1 MFRAYGSL
9 PPSECPSP
17 LSPTA
22 PFLPSAST
30 ATTTTAAAEWMT
42 TLPSSVVESTPAL
55 LGRSL
60 SLFETVTASVEGGD
74 SGQMFHQ
81 QQRRPELRRHWSTSS
96 GERTTGTAG
105 SGYDGGESGDDDGSV
120 GLSNLLASARFF
132 KTDRNNR
139 GRIRGDA
146 AKGFLN
152 CNTNTLQSLAQLH
165 GKLDFHEFIPG
176 KQRKILLAPHKQ
188 VRTTHVF
195 CLTFSE
201 KQTGNIKR
209 EVFSV

>member
-9 PPSECPSP
+9 PPSECSSP
-17 LSPTA
+17 LSPTP
-22 PFLPSAST
+22 PFLPSSST
-30 ATTTTAAAEWMT
+30 STTTTTTAPEWMT
-42 TLPSSVVESTPAL
+42 TLPSSVVESTPVL

-74 SGQMFHQ
+74 SGQMFHHHHQ
-81 QQRRPELRRHWSTSS
+81 QQRRPELRRHWSSSS

-146 AKGFLN
+146 AKG
-152 CNTNTLQSLAQLH
+152 
-165 GKLDFHEFIPG
+165 
-176 KQRKILLAPHKQ
+176 
-188 VRTTHVF
+188 
-195 CLTFSE
+195 
-201 KQTGNIKR
+201 
-209 EVFSV
+209 EVD